1 MADNDSGMAFV
12 SGFLL
17 GGLVGAAIGLLLAP
31 KSGAETRA
39 GIAEHSDEWRHRA
52 EDIAS
57 QISHNITP
65 AIENLRHQVAP
76 AVDVVRERMGMEPAP
91 VVAEP
96 AEPDM
101 ASPAEP
107 GQEMVSAAAPAEPD
121 MASAD
126 GAEQA
131 PKRKRSKRL
140 PPPKRPSSKLAR
152 GWNGWPVAGP
162 PVLLNGGIPT
172 GDCGQT
178 YSLAVG
184 SILPQ

>member
-52 EDIAS
+52 EDIAG

-76 AVDVVRERMGMEPAP
+76 AVEVVRERMGMEPAP

-101 ASPAEP
+101 ASANGAEAEP
-107 GQEMVSAAAPAEPD
+107 VPEMVSDAASDVAEPEEEAPEAAPAAK
-121 MASAD
+121 AS
-126 GAEQA
+126 
-131 PKRKRSKRL
+131 
-140 PPPKRPSSKLAR
+140 
-152 GWNGWPVAGP
+152 
-162 PVLLNGGIPT
+162 
-172 GDCGQT
+172 
-178 YSLAVG
+178 
-184 SILPQ
+184 

>member
-52 EDIAS
+52 EDIAG

-101 ASPAEP
+101 ASANGADAEP
-107 GQEMVSAAAPAEPD
+107 GPEMVSDAAASEPE

-126 GAEQA
+126 AEEEAVEAA
-131 PKRKRSKRL
+131 PAAKAS
-140 PPPKRPSSKLAR
+140 
-152 GWNGWPVAGP
+152 
-162 PVLLNGGIPT
+162 
-172 GDCGQT
+172 
-178 YSLAVG
+178 
-184 SILPQ
+184 

>member
-17 GGLVGAAIGLLLAP
+17 GGLVGAAIGLLMAP

-52 EDIAS
+52 EDIAG

-65 AIENLRHQVAP
+65 AIDNLRHQVAP

-96 AEPDM
+96 AVPDM
-101 ASPAEP
+101 ASTNGADVEP
-107 GQEMVSAAAPAEPD
+107 GPEMVSAASASEPE

-126 GAEQA
+126 AEEEAVEAA
-131 PKRKRSKRL
+131 PTAKAS
-140 PPPKRPSSKLAR
+140 
-152 GWNGWPVAGP
+152 
-162 PVLLNGGIPT
+162 
-172 GDCGQT
+172 
-178 YSLAVG
+178 
-184 SILPQ
+184 

>member
-52 EDIAS
+52 EDIAG

-101 ASPAEP
+101 ASANGAEAEP
-107 GQEMVSAAAPAEPD
+107 VPEMVSDAASDVAEPEEEAPEAAPAAK
-121 MASAD
+121 AS
-126 GAEQA
+126 
-131 PKRKRSKRL
+131 
-140 PPPKRPSSKLAR
+140 
-152 GWNGWPVAGP
+152 
-162 PVLLNGGIPT
+162 
-172 GDCGQT
+172 
-178 YSLAVG
+178 
-184 SILPQ
+184 